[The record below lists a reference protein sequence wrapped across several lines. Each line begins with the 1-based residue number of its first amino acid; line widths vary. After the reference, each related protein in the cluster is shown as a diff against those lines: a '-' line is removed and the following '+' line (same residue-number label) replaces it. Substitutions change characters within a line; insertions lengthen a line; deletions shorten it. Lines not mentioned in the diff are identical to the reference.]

1 MRGTTRRWVGA
12 WVCGLAV
19 LSCAWGGRSAPNV
32 DGSPRKLVVLL
43 YGFFESDNAR
53 KFAPQRARQGYV
65 DLQEAHD
72 AIVARAR
79 SLDWS
84 EPFRVLSWA
93 ESVALVDRE
102 YSEAELGLL
111 EVRRR
116 DALEVLDSAAQ
127 RRGARR
133 EKPAGLK
140 APFLPPREWQA
151 DDRVLA
157 ILGLETVRRPDP
169 KAVTSV
175 LGCFWFSGDGT
186 YRDLLVT
193 AYNPSRLGTVE
204 FAAAVSD
211 ACFRASGGRGTNVV
225 R

>member
-12 WVCGLAV
+12 WVCGLVV
-19 LSCAWGGRSAPNV
+19 LSCGWASRSSPDR
-32 DGSPRKLVVLL
+32 DGSPRKLAVLL

-53 KFAPQRARQGYV
+53 QFAPERARRGYV
-65 DLQEAHD
+65 DLQKAHD
-72 AIVARAR
+72 AIVGRAR
-79 SLDWS
+79 SLDWA

-116 DALEVLDSAAQ
+116 DALEVLDAAAQ
-127 RRGARR
+127 IRGASR
-133 EKPAGLK
+133 EEPTGLK
-140 APFLPPREWQA
+140 APFLPSGEWRA

-157 ILGLETVRRPDP
+157 VLGLETLRRPDP

-175 LGCFWFSGDGT
+175 VGCFWFSGDGA
-186 YRDLLVT
+186 YRDLRVS
-193 AYNPSRLGTVE
+193 AYHPTQLGTLE
-204 FAAAVSD
+204 FAAAASD
-211 ACFRASGGRGTNVV
+211 ACFRASGGRGTKAV